1 MIESS
6 LIKNSYFSTKND
18 GTNLDNIVSSVSSSR
33 NTLLN
38 VAKMKQTHSN
48 EVKVIHSDGEF
59 FSDGIITTEKNIS
72 LVVQTADC
80 MPVLIKSDISIAA
93 LHIGWRGLKKNTQ

>member
-59 FSDGIITTEKNIS
+59 FFQME
-72 LVVQTADC
+72 
-80 MPVLIKSDISIAA
+80 
-93 LHIGWRGLKKNTQ
+93 